1 MKMNKVAWGI
11 FIIVVIALVAMV
23 GQDSGLYFVAGG
35 ADYTVK
41 SLDKTFYNANV
52 GDSITVSGKAYIH
65 NTGTTTQ
72 SYVIEVSSS
81 GGDTQIHKKTVP
93 VGYNFIYTFSGTHR
107 VDSIG
112 AHEVRLLRCVTTD
125 CSFTSH
131 AVGASTLSFSVSGSG
146 GTTTPDPKPDTSSD
160 TISPTVSI
168 TTPSDGDVVTSNK
181 IKISGKASDNVGI
194 DVVKVKIGSLGTYY
208 EASGTTSWT
217 IDATLAEGRNT
228 IHARAHDA
236 AGNTERDFI
245 VVSYVPP
252 TTPDEPPVDDTTP
265 PADDKLAETD
275 DSTVIIFGGIIV
287 ALFLALALVVV
298 QRRK

>member
-1 MKMNKVAWGI
+1 MKMNKVTWGI
-11 FIIVVIALVAMV
+11 LIIVAIALVAMV

-41 SLDKTFYNANV
+41 SLDKTAYNANV

-93 VGYNFIYTFSGTHR
+93 AGYNYIYTFSGTHK
-107 VDSIG
+107 VNSIG
-112 AHEVRLLRCVTTD
+112 THEVRLLRCVTTD

-146 GTTTPDPKPDTSSD
+146 GAITPDPIPDPISD
-160 TISPTVSI
+160 TIVPTVSI
-168 TTPSDGDVVTSNK
+168 TTPSDGDVLTSNT
-181 IKISGKASDNVGI
+181 IKISGTASDNVGI
-194 DVVKVKIGSLGTYY
+194 DVVKVKIGALGTYY

-228 IHARAHDA
+228 IHARAYDA
-236 AGNTERDFI
+236 TGNTERDFI
-245 VVSYVPP
+245 VVSYVVT

-265 PADDKLAETD
+265 PVDDKPAETD
-275 DSTVIIFGGIIV
+275 DSTIIILGGIIV
-287 ALFLALALVVV
+287 ALFLVLVLVAV
-298 QRRK
+298 QRGK